1 MLGTDSTLPTPAVLR
16 EAGQVARP
24 CVPCSPQGEGQPQT
38 QGEQDRDPTPEALWG
53 PWGEEDMTRRVTCQG
68 PPRTV
73 ARTAA
78 RAERKAQGLSG
89 V

>member
-1 MLGTDSTLPTPAVLR
+1 MCPAVPR
-16 EAGQVARP
+16 VGAATDPGKAD
-24 CVPCSPQGEGQPQT
+24 G
-38 QGEQDRDPTPEALWG
+38 DPTPEALWG
-53 PWGEEDMTRRVTCQG
+53 PWGEEDMTWRVTCQG

-78 RAERKAQGLSG
+78 RAERKARGLSG